1 MCGRSHSGEGIAGDV
16 VPGGLLHSGKL
27 KAHTGGKGHER
38 IDMLKKSS
46 HEPVE
51 NVKMRSRWSDLL
63 QFVVAV
69 RVVRSGDRGL
79 EVKRD
84 SWASLR

>member
-1 MCGRSHSGEGIAGDV
+1 M
-16 VPGGLLHSGKL
+16 GKVIN
-27 KAHTGGKGHER
+27 R

-51 NVKMRSRWSDLL
+51 NAKKRSRWPDLL

-69 RVVRSGDRGL
+69 RVVRSCDRGL

-84 SWASLR
+84 SSASLR

>member
-1 MCGRSHSGEGIAGDV
+1 MLI
-16 VPGGLLHSGKL
+16 LMGKVMNP
-27 KAHTGGKGHER
+27 

-51 NVKMRSRWSDLL
+51 NAKKRSGWPDLL

-69 RVVRSGDRGL
+69 EWPGHAIMV
-79 EVKRD
+79 
-84 SWASLR
+84 